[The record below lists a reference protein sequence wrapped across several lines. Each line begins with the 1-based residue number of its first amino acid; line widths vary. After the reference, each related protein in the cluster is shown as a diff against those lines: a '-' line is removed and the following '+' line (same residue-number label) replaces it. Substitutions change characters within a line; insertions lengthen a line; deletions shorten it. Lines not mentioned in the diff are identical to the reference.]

1 MKLKDICAS
10 RNIPNTDTDTP
21 LLVPAFSSSV
31 FGIYD
36 SEKMHIIGDLFKIL
50 KKRLKSALLLSAFDI
65 YYEYVD
71 KNEIDSGMYE
81 KDCYTKSGKNV
92 DWSYQKYLTV
102 LDSVKPTPLCVLVN
116 YDKENNIKEQI
127 SEAEKFFD
135 RYPNCIKDFLYKPK
149 RKKRFVN
156 VDDLIKNIDELN
168 KFDILGIAEKELG
181 PSPQKRCENLLK
193 IRSALNSIDSSKP
206 IHLFGCLDFLSILS
220 FFCCGADIFDGL
232 SWLRY
237 GYYEKVSIYVNNY
250 ALIEGYWG
258 ENMRNIYNITYLRNL

>member
-1 MKLKDICAS
+1 MKLKDICAN

-36 SEKMHIIGDLFKIL
+36 SEKKHIIGDLFKIL

-71 KNEIDSGMYE
+71 KNEIPKTKVVFLDSGMYE

-116 YDKENNIKEQI
+116 YDK
-127 SEAEKFFD
+127 
-135 RYPNCIKDFLYKPK
+135 
-149 RKKRFVN
+149 KK
-156 VDDLIKNIDELN
+156 
-168 KFDILGIAEKELG
+168 
-181 PSPQKRCENLLK
+181 
-193 IRSALNSIDSSKP
+193 
-206 IHLFGCLDFLSILS
+206 
-220 FFCCGADIFDGL
+220 
-232 SWLRY
+232 
-237 GYYEKVSIYVNNY
+237 
-250 ALIEGYWG
+250 
-258 ENMRNIYNITYLRNL
+258 